1 MNYVQWLDQANQLT
15 LVEEMVG
22 ARRPPAEIAL
32 HGEERLHD
40 KRPPVGH
47 ASKECGHPCPVKI
60 IEHQNCIKDADFR
73 PLCFQIHETPVYV
86 EAPLGGTLPTGGEL
100 FGVAVERR
108 HPGAE
113 CCGSEGVATLA

>member
-1 MNYVQWLDQANQLT
+1 MNDVQWLDQPNQLT

-22 ARRPPAEIAL
+22 ARRPPTEIAL

-40 KRPPVGH
+40 KHPPGSH

-60 IEHQNCIKDADFR
+60 IEHQNCIKDAEFR
-73 PLCFQIHETPVYV
+73 PRFFQIRETPVDV
-86 EAPLGGTLPTGGEL
+86 EPPLGGTLPTGAEL
-100 FGVAVERR
+100 GGVAVERR

-113 CCGSEGVATLA
+113 CRGSECVATLA